1 MEDDG
6 DIDGG
11 GDGSDGSNDGRGSV
25 DDGGG
30 NNSGYGVSVDGS
42 SGNDDNSDDSS
53 CNCGGGE
60 GDLLVDDAGVIL
72 MGFGVGVRLS
82 LSLVSLIWL
91 AFIRAI
97 LAALTRRSKSVMMI
111 FLVLSMFE

>member
-1 MEDDG
+1 MRG
-6 DIDGG
+6 VLSGG
-11 GDGSDGSNDGRGSV
+11 GFGLRGV
-25 DDGGG
+25 GDLL
-30 NNSGYGVSVDGS
+30 V
-42 SGNDDNSDDSS
+42 
-53 CNCGGGE
+53 GGGE
-60 GDLLVDDAGVIL
+60 GDLLVDDAGVML

-111 FLVLSMFE
+111 FLVLSMFEYGNSRIAISSVPRTGR

>member
-1 MEDDG
+1 MRG
-6 DIDGG
+6 VLSGG
-11 GDGSDGSNDGRGSV
+11 GFGLRGV
-25 DDGGG
+25 GDFLA
-30 NNSGYGVSVDGS
+30 
-42 SGNDDNSDDSS
+42 
-53 CNCGGGE
+53 GGGE
-60 GDLLVDDAGVIL
+60 GDLLVDDAGVML

-111 FLVLSMFE
+111 FLVLSMLEYGSSRIAISSVPRTGR

>member
-1 MEDDG
+1 MRG
-6 DIDGG
+6 VLSGG
-11 GDGSDGSNDGRGSV
+11 GFGLRGV
-25 DDGGG
+25 GDVLAGD
-30 NNSGYGVSVDGS
+30 
-42 SGNDDNSDDSS
+42 
-53 CNCGGGE
+53 GE
-60 GDLLVDDAGVIL
+60 GDLLVDDAGVML

-111 FLVLSMFE
+111 FLVLSMFEYGSSRIAISSVPRTGR

>member
-1 MEDDG
+1 MRG
-6 DIDGG
+6 VLSGG
-11 GDGSDGSNDGRGSV
+11 GFGLREVGDVLS
-25 DDGGG
+25 
-30 NNSGYGVSVDGS
+30 
-42 SGNDDNSDDSS
+42 
-53 CNCGGGE
+53 GGGE
-60 GDLLVDDAGVIL
+60 GDLLIDDAGVIL

-111 FLVLSMFE
+111 FLVLSKLVYGSSRIAISSVPRTGR